1 MRNIFPR
8 LHLSMLAGLRIMG
21 RGIAL
26 QFRNAYPE
34 NFKAARYCVTNR
46 KRS

>member
-1 MRNIFPR
+1 
-8 LHLSMLAGLRIMG
+8 MG

-34 NFKAARYCVTNR
+34 NFKAARYCCEILRDESEAIVNTVSCAR
-46 KRS
+46 LKTDAL